1 MVCSQ
6 TIHIGVLGQEVM
18 NNVMLVVN
26 NRILTQTQVTANVVE
41 GDLYTLDLS
50 TLLRSDASSLRYP
63 SSELV
68 IHCGINYSNIVL
80 MVMET

>member
-26 NRILTQTQVTANVVE
+26 NQILTQTQVTANVVE
-41 GDLYTLDLS
+41 GDLYRLDLS

-68 IHCGINYSNIVL
+68 IHCYSNDGVQW
-80 MVMET
+80 EWN